1 MKKILKFLLKVC
13 ILIAVIYGIIY
24 CIKNKNIK
32 DIFKMLENEKINI
45 EEYYIYGTHFNI
57 NGKLSII
64 DTSEIKDVKIS
75 FLQNN
80 KKETEYKCIYKV
92 DDKNIEISTS
102 EFINHGIY
110 LEDINYGQ
118 YYIFIKIYYNN
129 DTIKYYTFNENNMLY
144 KDLEYYTITK
154 NGMNNKIDISFK
166 NKKIQNKEIPYINV
180 LCKKTKLPEEVYD
193 ISIDPGHGGSDPG
206 AINEKYKEADI
217 VMEYGI
223 LIKEKLEE
231 LGLKVILTRDGT
243 EDDTYSLY
251 STYNHNGRVNVVGR
265 ARVKYNLSIH
275 INSLDVN
282 TVSGTEIYAPPNVEL
297 EIAQA
302 FADNI
307 VNIAKTT
314 YSTRTINKTSNGV
327 YVRTFT
333 KDEIIESNNNA
344 EKEGYLPYNIT
355 TETPYLYMIR
365 EVGGIVTKA
374 YIDGRNKAYGINE
387 YYNSNIGVESYLIE
401 LGYINNQKDLNNIL
415 NNKELYIKAI
425 EKTVEEHICN
435 N

>member
-1 MKKILKFLLKVC
+1 M
-13 ILIAVIYGIIY
+13 
-24 CIKNKNIK
+24 
-32 DIFKMLENEKINI
+32 
-45 EEYYIYGTHFNI
+45 
-57 NGKLSII
+57 
-64 DTSEIKDVKIS
+64 
-75 FLQNN
+75 
-80 KKETEYKCIYKV
+80 
-92 DDKNIEISTS
+92 
-102 EFINHGIY
+102 
-110 LEDINYGQ
+110 
-118 YYIFIKIYYNN
+118 
-129 DTIKYYTFNENNMLY
+129 
-144 KDLEYYTITK
+144 
-154 NGMNNKIDISFK
+154 
-166 NKKIQNKEIPYINV
+166 
-180 LCKKTKLPEEVYD
+180 
-193 ISIDPGHGGSDPG
+193 
-206 AINEKYKEADI
+206 
-217 VMEYGI
+217 
-223 LIKEKLEE
+223 
-231 LGLKVILTRDGT
+231 
-243 EDDTYSLY
+243 
-251 STYNHNGRVNVVGR
+251 GR